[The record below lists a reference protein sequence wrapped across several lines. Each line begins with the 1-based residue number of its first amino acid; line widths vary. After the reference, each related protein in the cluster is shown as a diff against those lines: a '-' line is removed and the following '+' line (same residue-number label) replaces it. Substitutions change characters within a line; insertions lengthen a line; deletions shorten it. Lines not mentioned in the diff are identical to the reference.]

1 MAKRR
6 PSGDGLVRKREDGRW
21 EGRIVVGHKRDGS
34 PIFKSVFGKTQKE
47 TLGKLHQAIELYR
60 DVDLTED
67 SRMTLG
73 EWMDKWLDEYMLF
86 TVRESTLE
94 SYRSMVRNYVK
105 PHLGNKQLA
114 FLTTADVQKFYNK
127 IKREGRKRT
136 HPIHGKQL
144 ADSAVRRVHMMLH
157 EAMETALRER
167 LIAKNPTNGTTV
179 PKNNYLEKQILDDRQ
194 LEIFMETIKTEP
206 DWYDF
211 FYTELMTGMRRGE
224 ICGLKWSDFD
234 TVGGTLKIR
243 RSVGQK
249 KGGGVQI
256 GETKTDTGE
265 RTIILPPSV
274 TALLTERKKNAL
286 TEWIFPNLYKP
297 EEPMNPASAY
307 NKLKL
312 LLRRAELPMLR
323 FHDLRHTFSTHALAN
338 GVDAK
343 TLSGILGH
351 TNASFTL
358 DTYTHVTGDMQKNAS
373 VIVGSMIKGLLIKDG
388 D

>member
-1 MAKRR
+1 VSIQAHVLTH
-6 PSGDGLVRKREDGRW
+6 PLVYGWQIADAPT
-21 EGRIVVGHKRDGS
+21 D
-34 PIFKSVFGKTQKE
+34 
-47 TLGKLHQAIELYR
+47 
-60 DVDLTED
+60 
-67 SRMTLG
+67 
-73 EWMDKWLDEYMLF
+73 
-86 TVRESTLE
+86 
-94 SYRSMVRNYVK
+94 
-105 PHLGNKQLA
+105 NKQLIRT
-114 FLTTADVQKFYNK
+114 LREEMMWQCYEKW
-127 IKREGRKRT
+127 EGRKRT

-234 TVGGTLKIR
+234 PVGGTLKIR

-274 TALLTERKKNAL
+274 TNLLTERKKNAL

-307 NKLKL
+307 NKLKVI
-312 LLRRAELPMLR
+312 LRHAELPMLR